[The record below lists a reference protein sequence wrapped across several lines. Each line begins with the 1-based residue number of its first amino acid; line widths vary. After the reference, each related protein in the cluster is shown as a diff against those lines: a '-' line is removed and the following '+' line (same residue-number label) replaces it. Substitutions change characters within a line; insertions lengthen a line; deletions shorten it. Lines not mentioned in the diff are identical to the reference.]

1 MKLSRLLLAGGIAMP
16 LLYFGTVAVAGLF
29 YPGYDNIARAPSELG
44 AAGAPY
50 PQIFNLGMVATSVAA
65 LAGAA
70 GLVVGLRQLGSGVF
84 LSVLTG
90 ASLALLGVST
100 AMSGL
105 FPLPGPLHYGFGLTA
120 AGLLTPL
127 FGALAL
133 RPRGGAVRWVLL
145 LAFVAGVALL
155 AINLGA
161 GGLVSASNTGLWLR
175 ALALACFPAIGLLC
189 WEAKRLVERRSGE
202 PS

>member
-1 MKLSRLLLAGGIAMP
+1 
-16 LLYFGTVAVAGLF
+16 VAVAGLF
-29 YPGYDNIARAPSELG
+29 YPGYDNIAQAPSELG

-50 PQIFNLGMVATSVAA
+50 PQIFNLGMVATSAAA
-65 LAGAA
+65 LAGAG

-84 LSVLTG
+84 LSILTG
-90 ASLALLGVST
+90 SSLALLGVSL

-105 FPLPGPLHYGFGLTA
+105 FPLPDPLHYGFGLSA

-133 RPRGGAVRWVLL
+133 RRRGGAVAWVLSV
-145 LAFVAGVALL
+145 AFVAGVLLL

-161 GGLVSASNTGLWLR
+161 GGLVSASNVGLWLR

-189 WEAKRLVERRSGE
+189 WTAMRPVGRRSGE
-202 PS
+202 PL